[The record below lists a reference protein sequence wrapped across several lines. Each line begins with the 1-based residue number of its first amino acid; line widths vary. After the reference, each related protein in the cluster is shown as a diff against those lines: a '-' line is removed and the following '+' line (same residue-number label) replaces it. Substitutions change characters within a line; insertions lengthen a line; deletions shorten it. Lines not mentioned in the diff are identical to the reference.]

1 MGIKEDTQDI
11 IQGKKSF
18 WFSERI
24 IFLGTLVSFFIFAL
38 LLLFTEAG
46 NTTVTH
52 KTFLDLFFDSVSV
65 GTLTGLFR
73 GDAGTFTFG
82 GQFVLLLDMVIN
94 GLIAS
99 FISILLIIFIRI
111 GLDRKGSLQSE
122 IENIGTHTKDI
133 LLFIFLDY
141 MFIWIVGTLLFQFA
155 GGKTWWESIFNS
167 ASHIFN
173 DGVTAF
179 PNNMI
184 VYNKNVAM
192 LLSGA
197 FLITIGGWGISIR
210 GYFYKM
216 VLNWFGMKKLAKTLP
231 DSILAPKNFIIA
243 IIATTVVL
251 QLFGAF
257 SMFGFEISNMSDKV
271 FPGITEPAFK
281 FLNTYYMSVSART
294 AGFTTIPDL
303 SLLHDKS
310 NYVLMF
316 LMTIGASSGS
326 FAGGVFKLT
335 AFIYLFVYI
344 ISRFR
349 GDREVR
355 TNHGLIHFSERTVI
369 EANFRVIG
377 FVIITLTL
385 LFILFCIEPNIS
397 GYWLMFEAIS
407 GVSNTGL
414 SLGATGLLSDAGM
427 IVIIILMTVGKLGFI
442 TTVISFFPKYQKLME
457 SAKTEH
463 DEFPVD

>member
-24 IFLGTLVSFFIFAL
+24 IFLGTLVSFFLFAAAL
-38 LLLFTEAG
+38 LVTEAG
-46 NTTVTH
+46 NIRVPH
-52 KTFLDLFFDSVSV
+52 NTFLDYLFDTVSV

-73 GDAGTFTFG
+73 GDSGTFTFG
-82 GQFVLLLDMVIN
+82 GQFVLLLDMIIN

-99 FISILLIIFIRI
+99 FISILLIIFVRL
-111 GLDRKGSLQSE
+111 GFDRKGTLRSE
-122 IENIGTHTKDI
+122 IENIGTHTKNI

-141 MFIWIVGTLLFQFA
+141 MFIWILGTLLLQFF

-167 ASHIFN
+167 SSHIFN

-184 VYNKNVAM
+184 PYNQHIGM

-197 FLITIGGWGISIR
+197 FLITIGGWGISLR

-216 VLNWFGMKKLAKTLP
+216 FLGWFGLKKIANAIP

-243 IIATTVVL
+243 IIVTTAIL
-251 QLFGAF
+251 QLFGAIT
-257 SMFGFEISNMSDKV
+257 MFGFEINNNKML
-271 FPGITEPAFK
+271 PGITDPAMK

-294 AGFTTIPDL
+294 AGFTTMPDL

-310 NYVLMF
+310 NYILMF

-335 AFIYLFVYI
+335 AFIYLFIYM
-344 ISRFR
+344 ISRLR
-349 GDREVR
+349 GDSAVR
-355 TNHGLIHFSERTVI
+355 TKNRFIHFSERTVM

-377 FVIITLTL
+377 FVLIILVL
-385 LFILFCIEPNIS
+385 LLILFFVQPDIS
-397 GYWLMFEAIS
+397 GYWLTFEAIS

-414 SLGATGLLSDAGM
+414 TLGATTLLNNWGM
-427 IVIIILMTVGKLGFI
+427 IILIILMTAGKLGFI

-457 SAKTEH
+457 NAKTEN